1 MSLGV
6 LNNISAI
13 YAENSLTSTQAS
25 LQTTLQQLS
34 SGSRINSGADD
45 AAGLSIANGLAANSA
60 ALTQSSANATDGVGL
75 LQVADGALSQVTSL
89 LNRAITLAT
98 EAGNGT
104 LDTSQLAAA
113 QQEYGD
119 ILGEINTIGGSTVFN
134 GNAVF
139 STATTNVFTSDGTK
153 TGTTLYNVG
162 AGTLSTVSG
171 VGVTAPGATTTGT
184 SNTLTAL
191 QITPG
196 GASQAYTAASAGVD
210 VLSDAASAD
219 NVAGSVTIYV
229 GTTPYAISVAATA
242 GESLNNLAA
251 QIQTALGSAGTAAV
265 TAAGS
270 LTITSATP
278 GVADSIT
285 VGNSSLYDVTGSAAV
300 ANAVTAGTDQLA
312 YAAATSDLYTI
323 TADSANDTFTNNG
336 LSVTIGGVTTNVSFT
351 GTAGG
356 TAGTDTVANL
366 VTDLNTALGA
376 TATAAATGGVITIT
390 ASASGS
396 AADFTIGGSVNDILA
411 TPTGGSSGSA
421 SAGQLLSGTN
431 LSTHSAAT
439 TALQD
444 VYNAIADVAYQRG
457 TIGANI
463 NTLTAVSN
471 VETTQNVNVASAE
484 NSITATDY
492 GAATSNLSKY
502 EILSQT
508 GISALA
514 QANSVQQEVL
524 KLLQ

>member
-13 YAENSLTSTQAS
+13 YAENSLTTTQAS

-34 SGSRINSGADD
+34 SGSRINSGSDA
-45 AAGLSIANGLAANSA
+45 AAGLSIANGLQANEA

-89 LNRAITLAT
+89 LNRAVTLAT

-119 ILGEINTIGGSTVFN
+119 ILSEINTIGSSTVFN

-139 STATTNVFTSDGTK
+139 SNATTNIFTSDGTK

-162 AGTLSTVSG
+162 AGTLSTVTG
-171 VGVTAPGATTTGT
+171 VGVTAPNATGSSTSVSISALQTVNPGGTGTTYTPAAAGTDVLADGAT
-184 SNTLTAL
+184 
-191 QITPG
+191 
-196 GASQAYTAASAGVD
+196 
-210 VLSDAASAD
+210 AD
-219 NVAGSVTIYV
+219 TVVGSIEIYV
-229 GTTPYAISVAATA
+229 GTTGYSIAAPSA
-242 GESLNNLAA
+242 GESFSNLAA
-251 QIQTALGSAGTAAV
+251 QINTALGSAGTASV

-285 VGNSSLYDVTGSAAV
+285 VGDNDLYDTTGTAAVTSTQTLGTDAVPYTGSGSETYV
-300 ANAVTAGTDQLA
+300 LVG
-312 YAAATSDLYTI
+312 
-323 TADSANDTFTNNG
+323 DSANDTFTNNG
-336 LSVTIGGVTTNVSFT
+336 LAFTVSGVTTDVNFT
-351 GTAGG
+351 FGGSGTTETQADLI
-356 TAGTDTVANL
+356 TDI
-366 VTDLNTALGA
+366 NTALGG
-376 TATAAATGGVITIT
+376 TAVAAQDGTNTGQIDIVGSSTAVSFST
-390 ASASGS
+390 S
-396 AADFTIGGSVNDILA
+396 GSVNDILA
-411 TPTGGSSGSA
+411 SATSST
-421 SAGQLLSGTN
+421 SAGATAGQVLAGTDLN
-431 LSTHSAAT
+431 TNSDAAT
-439 TALQD
+439 ALTDIYTAISD
-444 VYNAIADVAYQRG
+444 IAYQRG
-457 TIGANI
+457 EVGANI

-502 EILSQT
+502 KILSQT

>member
-13 YAENSLTSTQAS
+13 YAENSLTNTQAS

-45 AAGLSIANGLAANSA
+45 AAGLSIANGLQANEA
-60 ALTQSSANATDGVGL
+60 ALTQSSENATDGVGL

-89 LNRAITLAT
+89 LNRAVTLAT

-119 ILGEINTIGGSTVFN
+119 ILSEINTIGSSTVFN

-139 STATTNVFTSDGTK
+139 SNATTNIFTSDGTK

-171 VGVTAPGATTTGT
+171 VGVTAPGATGT
-184 SNTLTAL
+184 SSSIVVAPL
-191 QITPG
+191 QTVNPG
-196 GASQAYTAASAGVD
+196 GA
-210 VLSDAASAD
+210 
-219 NVAGSVTIYV
+219 
-229 GTTPYAISVAATA
+229 GTTYTAATA
-242 GESLNNLAA
+242 GTDVLADAATADTVVGSVDVYIGTQSFSIATPTAGESFSNLAA
-251 QIQTALGSAGTAAV
+251 QINSALGSAGSAAV

-270 LTITSATP
+270 ITITSATA
-278 GVADSIT
+278 GVTDSVT
-285 VGNSSLYDVTGSAAV
+285 VGDNDLYDSTGAAAV
-300 ANAVTAGTDQLA
+300 SSTQTLGTDAVQ
-312 YAAATSDLYTI
+312 YTPAGSE
-323 TADSANDTFTNNG
+323 TYVLVADSANDTFTNNG
-336 LSVTIGGVTTNVSFT
+336 LSFTEGGVTTNVNFT
-351 GTAGG
+351 YGGSGTTETQADLITDINNAIG
-356 TAGTDTVANL
+356 TGDAVAAQDGT
-366 VTDLNTALGA
+366 NTNQIDIVA
-376 TATAAATGGVITIT
+376 TATSV
-390 ASASGS
+390 SFSS
-396 AADFTIGGSVNDILA
+396 SGSVNDILA
-411 TPTGGSSGSA
+411 TASSSAAAPT
-421 SAGQLLSGTN
+421 AGQVLAGTDLN
-431 LSTHSAAT
+431 SNSNAAT
-439 TALQD
+439 ALTDIYTAIGD
-444 VYNAIADVAYQRG
+444 IAYQRG
-457 TIGANI
+457 EVGANI